1 MEGAAMDMDIDA
13 IDKQDFGS
21 NLLHGGRI
29 GR

>member
-13 IDKQDFGS
+13 VEKQDFGTD
-21 NLLHGGRI
+21 LLQGGRI

>member
-13 IDKQDFGS
+13 IEKQDFGS
-21 NLLHGGRI
+21 DLMHGGRI